1 MWLLAS
7 QRGGERLNKSLPQIL
22 LTQLPEQA
30 VVGSCYPHGGR
41 LFLNAAAFESPM
53 LLYITLMNLTV
64 H

>member
-7 QRGGERLNKSLPQIL
+7 QRGERLNKPLPQVL

-30 VVGSCYPHGGR
+30 VVGSCYPHGGG

>member
-7 QRGGERLNKSLPQIL
+7 QRGGERLNKPLPQIL

-30 VVGSCYPHGGR
+30 VVGSCCPHGGG
-41 LFLNAAAFESPM
+41 LFLNAAAFASPM